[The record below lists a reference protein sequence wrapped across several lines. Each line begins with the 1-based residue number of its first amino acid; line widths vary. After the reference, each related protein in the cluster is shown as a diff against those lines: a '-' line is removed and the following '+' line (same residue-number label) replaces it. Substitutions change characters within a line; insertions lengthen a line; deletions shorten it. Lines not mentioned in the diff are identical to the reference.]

1 MSHTHDCQ
9 MAVSM
14 NLPLPDGSR
23 KIVATAGAVPSTMT
37 RAERRCGC
45 WQATPSAAARLS
57 AMAET
62 LAAGATSW
70 NESWLGLVRVRGN
83 VRARV
88 RARLKVRVGVT
99 VRVRVRVRVRV
110 GQARV
115 RVDVVG

>member
-23 KIVATAGAVPSTMT
+23 KMVATAGAVPSTMT

-70 NESWLGLVRVRGN
+70 NESWLGLGLGLG
-83 VRARV
+83 
-88 RARLKVRVGVT
+88 LKFGLGFGLGLT
-99 VRVRVRVRVRV
+99 SEW
-110 GQARV
+110 GLQL
-115 RVDVVG
+115 GLG